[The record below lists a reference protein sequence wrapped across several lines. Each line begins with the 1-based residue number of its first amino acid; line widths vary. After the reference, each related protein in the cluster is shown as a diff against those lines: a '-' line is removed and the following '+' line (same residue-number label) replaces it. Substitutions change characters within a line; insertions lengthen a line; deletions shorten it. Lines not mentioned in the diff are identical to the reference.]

1 MSQLRKDPI
10 TREWVCISTDRA
22 KRPSDFR
29 HKEEAALVRTS
40 DHSVCPFCPG
50 NEGASDESLLVY
62 PSDGVSGAE
71 WSLRVVPNKFPAL
84 DGNAAPTVTRCGI
97 YHSMPGV
104 GAHEVVIET
113 REHGKSLAHLEHSQ
127 IERILNAYK
136 ERYLALE
143 KDPRNKYI
151 LIFRNHGKV
160 AGASINHA
168 HSQIIASPMVPQRA
182 LVKIKGLDLYEDY
195 FGTCVYCDILEEEL
209 RCGERLVAQN
219 ASFVAF
225 APFAS
230 RHPYEMWILPRKREA
245 HFARIEPGETQ
256 DLAIILKET
265 LLRLDRCLDDP
276 PYNYMILTT
285 SLSPQFHWHLEI
297 IPRLTVA
304 AGFELGTGIYINV
317 VAPEQ
322 AAAHLRDVIL

>member
-22 KRPSDFR
+22 KRPSDFHHR
-29 HKEEAALVRTS
+29 EEAALVRTS
-40 DHSVCPFCPG
+40 EHSVCPFCPG
-50 NEGASDESLLVY
+50 NESASAESILVY
-62 PSDGVSGAE
+62 PSAGGE

-84 DGNAAPTVTRCGI
+84 DRNAAPPVTRCGI
-97 YHSMPGV
+97 YQSMSGV

-113 REHGKSLAHLEHSQ
+113 REHGKSLAHLEQSHV
-127 IERILNAYK
+127 ERVLHAYK

-143 KDPRNKYI
+143 KDPQNKYI

-168 HSQIIASPMVPQRA
+168 HSQIIASPMVPQQA
-182 LVKIKGLDLYEDY
+182 LVKIKGVELYEDY
-195 FGTCVYCDILEEEL
+195 FGNCVYCDVVEEEL
-209 RCGERLVAQN
+209 RFGERVVAQN

-245 HFARIEPGETQ
+245 HFARIGSEETH
-256 DLAIILKET
+256 DLSMILKEA

-285 SLSPQFHWHLEI
+285 SFSEHFHWHLEI
-297 IPRLTVA
+297 IPRLTIA

-322 AAAHLRDVIL
+322 AAADLRDASP

>member
-1 MSQLRKDPI
+1 MSELRKDPI

-22 KRPSDFR
+22 RRPSDFH
-29 HKEEAALVRTS
+29 HKEEAALVRAS

-50 NEGASDESLLVY
+50 NEGASAESILVY
-62 PSDGVSGAE
+62 PSNGDE
-71 WSLRVVPNKFPAL
+71 WSLRVVPNKFPAV
-84 DGNAAPTVTRCGI
+84 DENGAPIVTRYGI
-97 YHSMPGV
+97 YQSMPGV

-113 REHGKSLAHLEHSQ
+113 REHGKSLAQLEHNQ
-127 IERILNAYK
+127 VELVLNAYK

-143 KDPRNKYI
+143 KNPQNKYI

-168 HSQIIASPMVPQRA
+168 HSQIIASPMVPQQA
-182 LVKIKGLDLYEDY
+182 LVKIKGVELYEDY
-195 FGTCVYCDILEEEL
+195 FGICVYCDILEEEL

-245 HFARIEPGETQ
+245 HFTRIGPAETH

-285 SLSPQFHWHLEI
+285 SLSQQFHWHLEI

-322 AAAHLRDVIL
+322 AAAHLRDATP